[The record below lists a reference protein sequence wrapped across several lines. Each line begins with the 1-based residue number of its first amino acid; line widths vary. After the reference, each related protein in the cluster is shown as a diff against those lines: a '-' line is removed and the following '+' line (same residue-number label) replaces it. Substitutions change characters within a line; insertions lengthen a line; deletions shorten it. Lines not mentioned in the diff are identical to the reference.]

1 MGRVGMRVMLGESI
15 DNMINAVNGSLTLY
29 SGIGNIHTV
38 NERTSVKAHIAA
50 VRWFSMF
57 VRNMDEADLP

>member
-1 MGRVGMRVMLGESI
+1 MEV
-15 DNMINAVNGSLTLY
+15 LTGC